1 MPIITACISIVDV
14 IVKTKGQERLSLL
27 EIATAA
33 VGSIVLLIYAA
44 SAGGLL
50 KLLALEFIYALVFV
64 GTLFIL
70 GCRCYRRIKR
80 K

>member
-50 KLLALEFIYALVFV
+50 
-64 GTLFIL
+64 LFIVF
-70 GCRCYRRIKR
+70 KF
-80 K
+80 